1 MHVCACRKARYFLT
15 LDCPLLFLAA
25 GMLHDFMSRMVFG
38 QRLDFLIL
46 DVFFSLNDSTI
57 LWEAVGTQLGVL
69 SLGAYPSPAAG
80 TQKVEMDTLENVE
93 RVLHALW
100 HCLVSLPVIK
110 QSSSHSCSLP
120 WSWNDKEENSNMAG
134 KIHMRK
140 PGRRKLSP
148 YILTIF
154 MMKHFRI
161 KMSFGKMWHWLLSD
175 GGCWTWPQAAP
186 ACQCQCSLQKQ
197 RQKLENGR
205 KTSFEIVLGKGTGL
219 DARR

>member
-1 MHVCACRKARYFLT
+1 MHVYACRKARYFLT
-15 LDCPLLFLAA
+15 LDYPLLFLAA
-25 GMLHDFMSRMVFG
+25 GMLHDFMSMMMFG
-38 QRLDFLIL
+38 ERLDFLIL
-46 DVFFSLNDSTI
+46 NVFFSLNDSMI

-69 SLGAYPSPAAG
+69 SLGSCTSPVAG
-80 TQKVEMDTLENVE
+80 TQKVEMGILENVE

-100 HCLVSLPVIK
+100 HCPVPLAVIK

-120 WSWNDKEENSNMAG
+120 WSWNDKEENNNVAG
-134 KIHMRK
+134 KVHMRK

-161 KMSFGKMWHWLLSD
+161 KMSLGKMWYWLLSD
-175 GGCWTWPQAAP
+175 GSCWTWPQAAP

-197 RQKLENGR
+197 RKKFENER